1 MSACAPI
8 LNRQIT
14 NCYLVNPL
22 SEMSTWDS
30 LNNPYSSIKK
40 KTGTHSVEHLT
51 RPSIYEKNSVV
62 VSLSNQSKYS
72 GVPNKQAGSNKQAG
86 RNFHEISII
95 KQVLINKQ
103 GGKIVEFQ

>member
-1 MSACAPI
+1 
-8 LNRQIT
+8 
-14 NCYLVNPL
+14 
-22 SEMSTWDS
+22 MSTWDS

-86 RNFHEISII
+86 MNFHIM
-95 KQVLINKQ
+95 VVNHL
-103 GGKIVEFQ
+103 GKISKSDACLFKE